1 MNRMVSV
8 MDVSKKYG
16 LEYRLLHAIIKGHP
30 WYGDWGYE
38 FATGSFALT
47 LDAYKLAVEKLSTL
61 PLSTFLGRHSSSFIH
76 DIILRYQSLSE
87 RELLNIRDLFGF
99 LISLVH
105 NASKCSSRVDDAM
118 SKKRRAST
126 SGVLYSWT
134 KSDVDCV
141 EEAMVKVLRAVS
153 GSNWVNQRNLRK
165 VVYKGQPSDLLD
177 YCLNELGGKMVADG
191 IFVSSR
197 RNSDGDFEYRLV
209 VIPVLKSCALF
220 LFIFPFVLFSL
231 TPNQTHIVK
240 CNFGEG
246 GVFGFSVLKLSAF
259 LLDPHP
265 CN

>member
-1 MNRMVSV
+1 MVSV

-61 PLSTFLGRHSSSFIH
+61 PLSTFLAQGRHSSSFIH

-209 VIPVLKSCALF
+209 VIPILKSCALF
-220 LFIFPFVLFSL
+220 LFVLFSL
-231 TPNQTHIVK
+231 TSNQAHIVSVIS
-240 CNFGEG
+240 GRGG
-246 GVFGFSVLKLSAF
+246 GVYLASLSLSYLPF
-259 LLDPHP
+259 F
-265 CN
+265 